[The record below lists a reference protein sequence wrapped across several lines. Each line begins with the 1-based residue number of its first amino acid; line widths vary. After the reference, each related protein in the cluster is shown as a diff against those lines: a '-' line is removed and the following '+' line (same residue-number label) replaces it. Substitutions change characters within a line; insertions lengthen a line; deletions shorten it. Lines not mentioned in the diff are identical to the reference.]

1 MNPYIVYDMVDV
13 INKTAT
19 CPVALK
25 EELTR
30 ALYAGSSGLE
40 ILDGIAHVF
49 RDPQYQIFYERLVDM
64 ESLEMEIFNKRKEFM
79 DLEYPC
85 REGFKSLTHFDSNW
99 CQCPSCGC
107 VWEDGGHKARSLE
120 SCFWASRF
128 SMSQDHAF
136 IPHDSA

>member
-49 RDPQYQIFYERLVDM
+49 RDPQYQIFIDHVLQSNHLPGRKAVIAYVDTLFGRQSID
-64 ESLEMEIFNKRKEFM
+64 ESMFKTTVTGSDDGYSSES
-79 DLEYPC
+79 
-85 REGFKSLTHFDSNW
+85 EGPNNRND
-99 CQCPSCGC
+99 PG
-107 VWEDGGHKARSLE
+107 
-120 SCFWASRF
+120 F
-128 SMSQDHAF
+128 SK
-136 IPHDSA
+136 